1 MLEKF
6 VEEYGDEAF
15 HFAYS
20 LCGDVEQS
28 KELVQEA
35 FYRLIKTWDSYD
47 QSQRLDNWY
56 LAILRNL
63 YFDNR
68 KRFEKRVVCS
78 IDVPPELG
86 EDADAASY
94 ADVIA
99 DSRDMDMLERIER
112 ERSSQIVREA
122 IDGLRENYKAI
133 LTLCDIQGLGYEEI
147 AVVLD
152 APLNTVRSR
161 LFRAREA
168 LRDAL
173 REKFSAVGEEHEVQ

>member
-6 VEEYGDEAF
+6 VEEYADEAF

-35 FYRLIKTWDSYD
+35 FFRLIKTWDSYD

-63 YFDNR
+63 YFDGR
-68 KRFEKRVVCS
+68 KKYEKRVVCS
-78 IDVPPELG
+78 LDVPPDNCEG
-86 EDADAASY
+86 KDAASY

-168 LRDAL
+168 LRAAL
-173 REKFSAVGEEHEVQ
+173 REKFSAVGEEYEV